1 MSDIRKSRLSEN
13 NGFSLIELALALT
26 ILLIIIPSMM
36 PIVENFMGD
45 IQEQSLKQRILDIR
59 RALQSFYMENG
70 VYPNQLFD
78 EFGNNVDFLHDDA
91 SELVNGTHNGYG
103 TYPVNRRTY
112 VTGLPPD
119 PFTLHKDWALIPI
132 DNDLDGNINED
143 PKHFIFNSYM
153 SHYSNMD
160 AEDMLG
166 AMPADLYRGLT
177 TGTARI
183 GRFEI
188 GDDDGDGRIDEDPI
202 DVGNI
207 KSRAP
212 GYESL

>member
-1 MSDIRKSRLSEN
+1 MKRRYTTPKR
-13 NGFSLIELALALT
+13 GFSLIELALALT
-26 ILLIIIPSMM
+26 ILLIIIPTMI

-59 RALQSFYMENG
+59 RALQSFYLENG
-70 VYPNQLFD
+70 IYPNQLFD

-112 VTGLPPD
+112 ITGLPSD
-119 PFTLHKDWALIPI
+119 PITLHTDWNLIPI

-143 PKHFIFNSYM
+143 PKHFIFDTYM
-153 SHYSNMD
+153 SHYS
-160 AEDMLG
+160 DMPPSTKMLKG
-166 AMPADLYRGLT
+166 VPQELYRGIT
-177 TGTARI
+177 TGTVRV
-183 GRFEI
+183 GRFEV

-202 DVGNI
+202 DVGDI
-207 KSRAP
+207 KSRAA
-212 GYESL
+212 GFESL

>member
-1 MSDIRKSRLSEN
+1 MSELKKTLSSRNS
-13 NGFSLIELALALT
+13 GFSLIELALALT

-36 PIVENFMGD
+36 PVVENFMGD

-70 VYPNQLFD
+70 IYPNQLFD
-78 EFGNNVDFLHDDA
+78 EYGNNVDFLNDSA
-91 SELVNGTHNGYG
+91 AELVNGTHNGYG

-112 VTGLPPD
+112 ITGLPAD

-143 PKHFIFNSYM
+143 PKHFIFDSYM
-153 SHYSNMD
+153 SHYADKPPSTL
-160 AEDMLG
+160 LG
-166 AMPADLYRGLT
+166 SVPSELYRGLT

-183 GRFEI
+183 EKASG
-188 GDDDGDGRIDEDPI
+188 
-202 DVGNI
+202 
-207 KSRAP
+207 
-212 GYESL
+212 